1 MNHDR
6 IAAQKRER
14 LNAQRRAELDSLEAK
29 RAGLKK
35 QLAVV
40 ADALKAEYLDDKVKT
55 RLHESADVLRREIA
69 ALASPSEGMRARLEA
84 IEVEMDLPGVPRSVM
99 LKLIAEREILIRDL
113 GR

>member
-1 MNHDR
+1 MNRDR
-6 IAAQKRER
+6 IDAQKRER

-40 ADALKAEYLDDKVKT
+40 ADAIKAEYLDTKLKT

-69 ALASPSEGMRARLEA
+69 ALASPSESMRARLEE
-84 IEVEMDLPGVPRSVM
+84 IERLMSSAVPREQM